1 MVIRSRNATGEHM
14 FALHEHTFG
23 GSAEAQGGMYMYMWF
38 AVFSFLWRGSWEGAA
53 RGLLAV
59 WG

>member
-1 MVIRSRNATGEHM
+1 MIRSRNATGEHM
-14 FALHEHTFG
+14 FASHEHTFG

-38 AVFSFLWRGSWEGAA
+38 AVFSFLWRGAG
-53 RGLLAV
+53 RGPRVGLTV